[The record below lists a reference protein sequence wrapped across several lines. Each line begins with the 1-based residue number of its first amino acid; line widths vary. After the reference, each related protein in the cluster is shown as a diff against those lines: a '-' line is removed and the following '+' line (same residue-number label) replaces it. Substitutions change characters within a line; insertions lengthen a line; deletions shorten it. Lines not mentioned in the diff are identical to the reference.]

1 MGGFT
6 RMMRH
11 LGSAMGSSGAPAFRG
26 VWVDLVFIEVGCFG
40 LASLAATAAHDL
52 VDSFIG
58 VAIVVGSWLIACVSC
73 ASFVSKTLILFVRYT
88 FISAIYAMVISFS
101 FPVSV
106 FSFKAEILL
115 YHAAYSSFSHG
126 FSSFICSSSHTMY
139 SMVFFICIIRSVFIC
154 SNYGSDSC
162 SASISWVCISSS
174 RSSSSSSRL
183 KQLWRFGSVCCV
195 DGFPPTSGR
204 SSSFHLLYVSLLGSV
219 CCVSVW

>member
-1 MGGFT
+1 MILVMLHPYSIRSEALHECIDVTLMLPAPEYPMPITLKNCRTPFLSSMLLILVLASIPFSFSSLVMGGFT

-11 LGSAMGSSGAPAFRG
+11 LGSAMGSSGAPAFTG
-26 VWVDLVFIEVGCFG
+26 FWVDLVFIEVGCFG
-40 LASLAATAAHDL
+40 LAGLAATAAHDL

-115 YHAAYSSFSHG
+115 YHAAYS
-126 FSSFICSSSHTMY
+126 
-139 SMVFFICIIRSVFIC
+139 
-154 SNYGSDSC
+154 
-162 SASISWVCISSS
+162 
-174 RSSSSSSRL
+174 
-183 KQLWRFGSVCCV
+183 
-195 DGFPPTSGR
+195 
-204 SSSFHLLYVSLLGSV
+204 
-219 CCVSVW
+219 